1 MTPTLDSALVTANRA
16 LARQGRSFHWA
27 RTFLSPQHA
36 SRATRLYGFC
46 RRLDD
51 LADDGA
57 ANPQPQKAFGEIR
70 IALATGQSNDVG
82 ICDGIRLFRECSIAP
97 EIPNAL
103 LDGLISDLEP
113 VRMQTR
119 EDLLRYAYRV
129 AGTVGIMMS
138 AALDV
143 SRPAA
148 RPHAIDLGVAM
159 QLTNICR
166 DVAEDARAGRR
177 YLPASMLGDVEP
189 ARLILPA
196 ETLHAQIRGTIR
208 ELLELAD
215 RYYASGEAG
224 LSFLPLR
231 ARFGILIAARVYRAI
246 GVRLQRNNFST
257 WQGRAVVS
265 KTDKIR
271 ITLQAFFTLPFNRGF
286 WRPAPHQ
293 PELHAALSGL
303 PGANPPR

>member
-1 MTPTLDSALVTANRA
+1 MTATLDSALVTANRA

-57 ANPQPQKAFGEIR
+57 ANPKPQNALNEIR
-70 IALATGQSNDVG
+70 VALATGQSSDAG

-103 LDGLISDLEP
+103 LDGLISDLGP
-113 VRMQTR
+113 VRVQTR

-143 SRPAA
+143 SRRAA

-177 YLPASMLGDVEP
+177 YLPASMIGEIEP
-189 ARLILPA
+189 TRLISPA
-196 ETLHAQIRGTIR
+196 ETLHEQIRGTIQ

-246 GVRLQRNNFST
+246 GVRLKQNNFST

-271 ITLQAFFTLPFNRGF
+271 ITLQAFFTLPFHRGF
-286 WRPAPHQ
+286 WRPVPHQ
-293 PELHAALSGL
+293 SLLHAALGGL

>member
-1 MTPTLDSALVTANRA
+1 MTATLDSALVTANRA

-57 ANPQPQKAFGEIR
+57 ANPKPQKAFGEIR
-70 IALATGQSNDVG
+70 VALATGQSNDAG
-82 ICDGIRLFRECSIAP
+82 ICDGIGLFRECFIAP

-103 LDGLISDLEP
+103 LDGLISDLGP
-113 VRMQTR
+113 VRVQTR

-177 YLPASMLGDVEP
+177 YLPANMIGDVEP
-189 ARLILPA
+189 ARLISPVVS
-196 ETLHAQIRGTIR
+196 LHGQIRGTIQ

-231 ARFGILIAARVYRAI
+231 ARFGILVAARVYRAI
-246 GVRLQRNNFST
+246 GVRLHRNNFST

-265 KTDKIR
+265 KADKIR

-286 WRPAPHQ
+286 WRPVTHQ